1 MFKDELRQY
10 VQDNPRLVKARA
22 SERYPNLSVLK
33 YSKQVFY
40 KNSWDQYLEECRGAV
55 VDNEFNLV
63 SYPFTKIYNY
73 GIESRAP
80 VIHRDTKVTAF
91 RKVNGFMAAVSW
103 YRGDL
108 LISTTGSLDSEY
120 VDMVRELIRTKY
132 NYEDWQLVF
141 ARTDLENMTFMFEVC
156 HHNDPHIIPEQEG
169 LYLLGYRENSWHSR
183 VQHDSFVL
191 RELSAE
197 LGCYTPECVIT
208 NMGRLADMAREVRH
222 EGWVFYTDDGIS
234 SKIKSPYYLI
244 QKWVARNPNT
254 DKIMREDFK
263 RSVDEEYHGLV
274 DHIRE
279 NIVEYTALSEQDR
292 LVWCRQYFEGN
303 DNE

>member
-1 MFKDELRQY
+1 MFQSELRQY
-10 VQDNPRLVKARA
+10 IQNNPKLVKMRE
-22 SERYPNLSVLK
+22 STRYPELYVLK
-33 YSKQVFY
+33 YSKKCFY
-40 KNSWDQYLEECRGAV
+40 DNIWNDYNVECRGSI
-55 VDNEFNLV
+55 VDKDLNLV
-63 SYPFTKIYNY
+63 SYPFTKIHNF
-73 GIESRAP
+73 GIERRAP

-156 HHNDPHIIPEQEG
+156 HRNDPHIIPEQEG
-169 LYLLGYRENSWHSR
+169 LYLLGYRENSWHSP

-197 LGCYTPECVIT
+197 LGCYTPECVVT
-208 NMGRLADMAREVRH
+208 NMGRLSEMAREVRH
-222 EGWVFYTDDGIS
+222 EGWVFYTDDGVS
-234 SKIKSPYYLI
+234 AKIKSPYYLCC
-244 QKWVARNPNT
+244 KALARKKDILSLN
-254 DKIMREDFK
+254 MQRVE
-263 RSVDEEYHGLV
+263 EEYFPLINHLNEISEV
-274 DHIRE
+274 FNSMTEHER
-279 NIVEYTALSEQDR
+279 LSYIHKYLHR
-292 LVWCRQYFEGN
+292 
-303 DNE
+303 